1 MAHSFKY
8 VTVNMELKIAM
19 TEHNFTNKE
28 MLQLLLDGQEK
39 INSRIDSLHEKVNTK
54 ISRQELAGWV
64 VVVGTLSAITT
75 QM

>member
-1 MAHSFKY
+1 
-8 VTVNMELKIAM
+8 MELKIAM

>member
-54 ISRQELAGWV
+54 ISRQELAGWI

>member
-1 MAHSFKY
+1 MAHLFKY

-19 TEHNFTNKE
+19 TENNFTNKE

-64 VVVGTLSAITT
+64 VVVGTLSAIST

>member
-1 MAHSFKY
+1 MAHSCKY

-19 TEHNFTNKE
+19 TENNFTNKE

-64 VVVGTLSAITT
+64 VVVGTLSAIST

>member
-1 MAHSFKY
+1 MAHSFRY

-64 VVVGTLSAITT
+64 VVVGTLSAIST

>member
-1 MAHSFKY
+1 MAHSFRS
-8 VTVNMELKIAM
+8 VTANMEAKSAM
-19 TEHNFTNKE
+19 TENNFTNKE

>member
-1 MAHSFKY
+1 MVHSFKY
-8 VTVNMELKIAM
+8 VTVNMEARTVM
-19 TEHNFTNKE
+19 GENNFTNKE
-28 MLQLLLDGQEK
+28 MLQLLLEGQEK

-64 VVVGTLSAITT
+64 VVVGTLSAIST

>member
-8 VTVNMELKIAM
+8 VTVNMEQKIAM
-19 TEHNFTNKE
+19 TENNFTNKE

-64 VVVGTLSAITT
+64 VVVGTLSAIST

>member
-1 MAHSFKY
+1 
-8 VTVNMELKIAM
+8 MELKIAM
-19 TEHNFTNKE
+19 TENNFTNKE

-64 VVVGTLSAITT
+64 VVVGTLSAIST

>member
-1 MAHSFKY
+1 MAHSFRY

-19 TEHNFTNKE
+19 TENNFTNKE

-64 VVVGTLSAITT
+64 VVVGTLSAIST

>member
-1 MAHSFKY
+1 
-8 VTVNMELKIAM
+8 M
-19 TEHNFTNKE
+19 TENNFTNKE

-64 VVVGTLSAITT
+64 VVVGTLSAIST